1 MRTCVEIHKEG
12 SKHSSIF
19 HLNYLSKNV
28 REEFTVY
35 FHSGK
40 SYFRPSYFLF
50 FTKGAQLAWREGG
63 GRRGLP
69 CPFLQVEKSAV
80 ILE

>member
-1 MRTCVEIHKEG
+1 MRTFVEIYKEG

-28 REEFTVY
+28 LEEFTVY

-50 FTKGAQLAWREGG
+50 FSKGAQLAWREGG
-63 GRRGLP
+63 WEEGSPLP
-69 CPFLQVEKSAV
+69 FFAS
-80 ILE
+80 